1 MTLSMI
7 GRSILAA
14 AVAGS
19 MALAGTSFAQ
29 TYSTPPS
36 ASKGSAPQSGTE
48 MKMPSAT
55 LSKSESASSAFEKL
69 DTTHSGYVTKAQ
81 TANLNGFDTAFDKAD
96 TNRDGKLS
104 KSEFNVA
111 WSAYTGR

>member
-1 MTLSMI
+1 MTLPI
-7 GRSILAA
+7 IKRTTLAA
-14 AVAGS
+14 AVLGC
-19 MALAGTSFAQ
+19 MALAGTGFAQ
-29 TYSTPPS
+29 TYTAPPS
-36 ASKGSAPQSGTE
+36 ESKGAAPQSGSD
-48 MKMPSAT
+48 MKMQSAIP
-55 LSKSESASSAFEKL
+55 SKSESAASAFDKL

-81 TANLNGFDTAFDKAD
+81 TAKLGGFDTAFDKAD